1 MKKFNFIIV
10 IAIVLTIIVAI
21 IILNLQY
28 RRFNVITYIPPTN
41 VEKNNDT
48 IITSI
53 IRLQD
58 FDIVFY
64 GNDKFYLNYNGKKVE
79 LKESLINRSI
89 NINQLLVQA
98 EEDFKNKIVSKNE
111 YLDGGSIE
119 YIYENFRIIKMNS
132 LNGNNNLYIMP
143 IEFDINDI

>member
-10 IAIVLTIIVAI
+10 IAVVLIIIVAI

-28 RRFNVITYIPPTN
+28 RGFDVITYIPPTN

-132 LNGNNNLYIMP
+132 LNGNKNLYIMP
-143 IEFDINDI
+143 IEFDMNDI

>member
-1 MKKFNFIIV
+1 MGKKF
-10 IAIVLTIIVAI
+10 
-21 IILNLQY
+21 
-28 RRFNVITYIPPTN
+28 
-41 VEKNNDT
+41 
-48 IITSI
+48 
-53 IRLQD
+53 
-58 FDIVFY
+58 
-64 GNDKFYLNYNGKKVE
+64 E

-132 LNGNNNLYIMP
+132 LNGNKNLYIMP

>member
-10 IAIVLTIIVAI
+10 IAVVLIIVVAI
-21 IILNLQY
+21 IILYLQY
-28 RRFNVITYIPPTN
+28 RGFDVITYIPPTN

-132 LNGNNNLYIMP
+132 LNGNKNLYIMP

>member
-10 IAIVLTIIVAI
+10 IAVVLIIIVAI

-28 RRFNVITYIPPTN
+28 RGFDVITYIPPTN

-48 IITSI
+48 ITTSI

-64 GNDKFYLNYNGKKVE
+64 GNGKFYLNYNGKKV
-79 LKESLINRSI
+79 
-89 NINQLLVQA
+89 
-98 EEDFKNKIVSKNE
+98 
-111 YLDGGSIE
+111 
-119 YIYENFRIIKMNS
+119 
-132 LNGNNNLYIMP
+132 
-143 IEFDINDI
+143 

>member
-10 IAIVLTIIVAI
+10 IAVVLIIIVAI

-28 RRFNVITYIPPTN
+28 RGFDVITYIPPTN

-132 LNGNNNLYIMP
+132 LNGNKNLYIMP

>member
-10 IAIVLTIIVAI
+10 IAVVLIIVVAI

-28 RRFNVITYIPPTN
+28 RGFDVITYIPPTN

-132 LNGNNNLYIMP
+132 LNGNKNLYIMP

>member
-64 GNDKFYLNYNGKKVE
+64 GNDKFYLNYNGKKV
-79 LKESLINRSI
+79 
-89 NINQLLVQA
+89 
-98 EEDFKNKIVSKNE
+98 
-111 YLDGGSIE
+111 
-119 YIYENFRIIKMNS
+119 
-132 LNGNNNLYIMP
+132 
-143 IEFDINDI
+143 

>member
-132 LNGNNNLYIMP
+132 LNGNKNLYIMP
-143 IEFDINDI
+143 IEFDMNDI

>member
-132 LNGNNNLYIMP
+132 LNGNKNLYIMP